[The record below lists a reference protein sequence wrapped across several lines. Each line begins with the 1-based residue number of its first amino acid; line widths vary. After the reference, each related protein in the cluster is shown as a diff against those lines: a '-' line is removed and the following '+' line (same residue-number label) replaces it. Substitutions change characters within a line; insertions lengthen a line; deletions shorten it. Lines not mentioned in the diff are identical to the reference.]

1 MGVSVGVGAGSDA
14 GKFFEVRR
22 ASGPRRAMPQHAFF
36 CGFTRELLA
45 DKMRFVRLL
54 AERAGFVVN
63 AVCRQSVCVN
73 GDVRAWMSRY

>member
-36 CGFTRELLA
+36 CGFARELLA
-45 DKMRFVRLL
+45 GKMRFVRLL
-54 AERAGFVVN
+54 AGRAGLVVN
-63 AVCRQSVCVN
+63 AVCRQSGWVN
-73 GDVRAWMSRY
+73 GDIRAWMSRY